1 MKISKIG
8 ALCKAQKRFT
18 LCTIRGEQWLSD
30 GYGVYPL
37 GDLPRLDGEN
47 IFIIFD
53 VPGDKREKFYFNEKY
68 GEFESLDFS
77 DKTADEKLLKI
88 SPAWLVVS
96 GAVLLPLISE
106 GRVLLVDKKYFAP
119 FDHAVELYERK
130 TADGSSYVV
139 AKQGMITCGLILPTT
154 FGDAALANQ
163 LFEIGELMAGCFTPS
178 DEPSQMSFD
187 DEEEDE

>member
-1 MKISKIG
+1 MKLSKIG

-18 LCTIRGEQWLSD
+18 LCTVRGEQWLSD

-53 VPGDKREKFYFNEKY
+53 VPKDKREKFYFEEKW
-68 GEFESLDFS
+68 GGLENIDFS
-77 DKTADEKLLKI
+77 DVAEGDKLLKI
-88 SPAWLVVS
+88 SPVWLVVS

-106 GRVLLVDKKYFAP
+106 GRVLFVDKKYLTP

-130 TADGSSYVV
+130 SPGGNSFIV
-139 AKQGMITCGLILPTT
+139 AKQGMINCGMILPTT

-163 LFEIGELMAGCFTPS
+163 LCEIGELIAAATAPS

-187 DEEEDE
+187 DEDEEE